1 MASNAKREDFNDVR
15 DFLAKL
21 SELSRGMSEAMVLP
35 KKFKKG
41 SDDKF
46 EAVVAQAITI
56 SDAFSVMQTLLKDLK
71 MINGG
76 EE

>member
-1 MASNAKREDFNDVR
+1 MASNAKREDFSDVR

-21 SELSRGMSEAMVLP
+21 SELSGGMSEAMVLP

-56 SDAFSVMQTLLKDLK
+56 SDAFSVMQTLLKELN
-71 MINGG
+71 MIKGG